1 MSHAMFWVEGMT
13 MVNSMIAHISVAQ
26 KPGILL
32 IAKATKKKKIILSKV
47 KTVCIHRGTG
57 YIH

>member
-32 IAKATKKKKIILSKV
+32 IAKATKKKKIILES
-47 KTVCIHRGTG
+47 
-57 YIH
+57 